1 MSEPKFYTVFEADS
15 AYLKA
20 LGDTNTYF
28 SEFEVRL
35 KTLEALGG
43 KIDNS
48 ITSLLEVEKKILETV
63 GGIATTT
70 NDIFEL
76 RKEIAKA
83 QGLDVSEDF
92 NIWDVAQQEPPVGP
106 RIFTIRFLNW
116 DGTVLETVEVEE
128 GQTPVYGG
136 TEPTK
141 ESDETYNYTFNGWL
155 PEISPANGNVD
166 YVAQFTAV
174 EIPTITDD
182 ITLPYVTF
190 VAEEAGSTLGLNKI
204 GTTQTLAYSTNKS
217 TWNTLDTSSTI
228 TLANVGDEVYVRG
241 VQQDKNSVSNYI
253 QFKMTG
259 KIAAYGNINAL
270 WDYEDLNAPLK
281 NYCGYNMFAACS
293 SLTKAPELPATTLA
307 RSCYNSMFKDCTS
320 LTQAPELPATTLAT
334 YCYTSMF
341 QGCTSLTQAPELP
354 VTKLF
359 ESCYNAMFMGCTSL
373 TQAPEL
379 PATTLASYCY
389 NSMFNGCTSLTKAP
403 ELPATTLAS
412 SCYNQMFYDCTSLTQ
427 APELPATTLA
437 QECYNYMFRGCTSLT
452 KAPELPAATLAKYCY
467 SYMFYGC
474 TALTEAPELPATT
487 ATRHCYAFMFKD
499 CTSLTQAPELPA
511 TTLDAMCYQGMFYG
525 CTSLTKAP
533 ELPATTVTAMECYQY
548 MFYGCTSLQE
558 ITCLA
563 TNITSDSLNVWV
575 SNVSSTGT
583 FYKDPS
589 MTSWPYGSS
598 GIPKGWTVVDYAG

>member
-43 KIDNS
+43 KIDDS

-83 QGLDVSEDF
+83 QGLDVDEDF

-106 RIFTIRFLNW
+106 KIFTIRFLNW

-141 ESDETYNYTFNGWL
+141 ESDETYDYTFNGWL

-166 YVAQFTAV
+166 YVAQFTAT
-174 EIPTITDD
+174 EIPQEDPADD

-190 VAEEAGSTLGLNKI
+190 RAEEAGSTLGLNKM
-204 GTTQTLAYSTNKS
+204 GTTQTLAYSTDKS
-217 TWNTLDTSSTI
+217 TWNTFDTSTNV
-228 TLANVGDEVYVRG
+228 TLTNAGDEVYVRG
-241 VQQDKNSVSNYI
+241 TQPDSNSGSNYI

-259 KIAAYGNINAL
+259 KIAAYGNCNAIFN
-270 WDYEDLNAPLK
+270 YQKLNNTTADK
-281 NYCGYNMFAACS
+281 YCGYSMFENCTALTKAPKLPATTLSYHCYQNMFKNCTSLLKAPELPANGYAPENCYFHMFYGCTSLVEAPEILPATTDGMGRLIKNCYNGMFQNCS
-293 SLTKAPELPATTLA
+293 SLTKAPILPAKYL
-307 RSCYNSMFKDCTS
+307 
-320 LTQAPELPATTLAT
+320 E
-334 YCYTSMF
+334 
-341 QGCTSLTQAPELP
+341 
-354 VTKLF
+354 
-359 ESCYNAMFMGCTSL
+359 
-373 TQAPEL
+373 
-379 PATTLASYCY
+379 
-389 NSMFNGCTSLTKAP
+389 
-403 ELPATTLAS
+403 
-412 SCYNQMFYDCTSLTQ
+412 
-427 APELPATTLA
+427 
-437 QECYNYMFRGCTSLT
+437 QECYANMFAGCS
-452 KAPELPAATLAKYCY
+452 
-467 SYMFYGC
+467 
-474 TALTEAPELPATT
+474 ALTEAPELPATT
-487 ATRHCYAFMFKD
+487 LAPYCYAN
-499 CTSLTQAPELPA
+499 
-511 TTLDAMCYQGMFYG
+511 MFYG
-525 CTSLTKAP
+525 CTSLK
-533 ELPATTVTAMECYQY
+533 
-548 MFYGCTSLQE
+548 E

-563 TNITSDSLNVWV
+563 TSITANYCLSLWVRNVP
-575 SNVSSTGT
+575 SGGT

-589 MTSWPYGSS
+589 MTSWPTGPN
-598 GIPKGWTVVDYAG
+598 GIPSGWTVVDYAG

>member
-83 QGLDVSEDF
+83 QGLDVTEDF

-106 RIFTIRFLNW
+106 KIFTIRFLNW

-166 YVAQFTAV
+166 YVAQFTAT
-174 EIPTITDD
+174 EIPTEPEEDPADD

-190 VAEEAGSTLGLNKI
+190 RAEQAGSTLGLTRKSSI
-204 GTTQTLAYSTNKS
+204 QTLEYSKNKS
-217 TWNTLDTSSTI
+217 TWSTLDTSSTV
-228 TLANVGDEVYVRG
+228 TLDNVDDEVYVRG
-241 VQQDKNSVSNYI
+241 KLSGIMSWTNYTR
-253 QFKMTG
+253 FKMTG
-259 KIAAYGNINAL
+259 KIAAYGNIKAL

-281 NYCGYNMFAACS
+281 EMCGLSLFNDCVSLTKAPKLPDTTLAKSCYEQLFKNCTSLTKAPVLPATTLASVCYQNMFASCTSLIQAPELPATTLATGCYKSMFYGCKLLVKAPELPATTLATECYTSMFYYCS
-293 SLTKAPELPATTLA
+293 ALTKAPELPATTLA
-307 RSCYNSMFKDCTS
+307 EQCYSNMFSYCTN
-320 LTQAPELPATTLAT
+320 LTTAPELPATTLAND
-334 YCYTSMF
+334 CYYGMF
-341 QGCTSLTQAPELP
+341 SSCTSLTE
-354 VTKLF
+354 
-359 ESCYNAMFMGCTSL
+359 
-373 TQAPEL
+373 APEL
-379 PATTLASYCY
+379 PATKLVYRCY
-389 NSMFNGCTSLTKAP
+389 NQMFYNCTSLTKAP
-403 ELPATTLAS
+403 ELPATTLAEK
-412 SCYNQMFYDCTSLTQ
+412 CY
-427 APELPATTLA
+427 A
-437 QECYNYMFRGCTSLT
+437 YMFQGCTSL
-452 KAPELPAATLAKYCY
+452 K
-467 SYMFYGC
+467 
-474 TALTEAPELPATT
+474 
-487 ATRHCYAFMFKD
+487 
-499 CTSLTQAPELPA
+499 
-511 TTLDAMCYQGMFYG
+511 
-525 CTSLTKAP
+525 
-533 ELPATTVTAMECYQY
+533 
-548 MFYGCTSLQE
+548 E

-563 TNITSDSLNVWV
+563 KNISATECIYDWV
-575 SNVSSTGT
+575 RKVPSGGT
-583 FYKDPS
+583 FYKAPS
-589 MTSWPYGSS
+589 MTSWKTGTS
-598 GIPKGWTVVDYAG
+598 GIPSGWTVVDYAG

>member
-43 KIDNS
+43 KIDDS

-76 RKEIAKA
+76 RKEIARA

-106 RIFTIRFLNW
+106 KIFTIRFLNW

-141 ESDETYNYTFNGWL
+141 ESDETYDYTFNGWL

-166 YVAQFTAV
+166 YVAQFTAE
-174 EIPTITDD
+174 EIPSGPVDD

-190 VAEEAGSTLGLNKI
+190 RAEEAGSTIGLNKNFDV
-204 GTTQTLAYSTNKS
+204 GSASYSTDKTNWQGLFKS
-217 TWNTLDTSSTI
+217 TII
-228 TLANVGDEVYVRG
+228 TLANVGDEVYIRG
-241 VQQDKNSVSNYI
+241 RVTSAPGSYANGL

-259 KIAAYGNINAL
+259 KIAAYGSVNAL
-270 WDYEDLNAPLK
+270 VNYTDVSALPNYRYCCNSLFSGCTSLTKAPELPATTLVQD
-281 NYCGYNMFAACS
+281 CYNGLFSGCT

-307 RSCYNSMFKDCTS
+307 NNCYQNMFNGCSS
-320 LTQAPELPATTLAT
+320 LTQAPKLPATTLAD
-334 YCYTSMF
+334 YCYQSMF
-341 QGCTSLTQAPELP
+341 Q
-354 VTKLF
+354 
-359 ESCYNAMFMGCTSL
+359 NCTSL

-379 PATTLASYCY
+379 PATTLASSCY
-389 NSMFNGCTSLTKAP
+389 GNMFSNCKSLTKAP
-403 ELPATTLAS
+403 ELPATTMTTF
-412 SCYNQMFYDCTSLTQ
+412 CYQS
-427 APELPATTLA
+427 
-437 QECYNYMFRGCTSLT
+437 
-452 KAPELPAATLAKYCY
+452 
-467 SYMFYGC
+467 MFYGC
-474 TALTEAPELPATT
+474 TSLTEAPELPATT
-487 ATRHCYAFMFKD
+487 LIQDCYSYMFSG
-499 CTSLTQAPELPA
+499 CTSLTEAPELHA
-511 TTLDAMCYQGMFYG
+511 TNLAQNCYGSMFQN

-533 ELPATTVTAMECYQY
+533 KLPATTLANYCYSV
-548 MFYGCTSLQE
+548 MFSGCTALQE

-563 TNITSDSLNVWV
+563 TNISATGCVNSWVTNVP
-575 SNVSSTGT
+575 SGGT

-589 MTSWPYGSS
+589 MTSWPTGNK
-598 GIPKGWTVVDYAG
+598 GIPEGWTVVDYAG

>member
-106 RIFTIRFLNW
+106 KIFTIRFLNW

-166 YVAQFTAV
+166 YVAQFTAE
-174 EIPTITDD
+174 EIPVGPPEDPADD
-182 ITLPYVTF
+182 LTLPYVTF
-190 VAEEAGSTLGLNKI
+190 KAEEAGSTLGLANKNSSY
-204 GTTQTLAYSTNKS
+204 QTLEYSTDKS
-217 TWNTLDTSSTI
+217 TWNTLDTSSTV
-228 TLANVGDEVYVRG
+228 TLANVDDEVYVRG
-241 VQQDKNSVSNYI
+241 KLTKNLWYAGYTK
-253 QFKMTG
+253 FKMTG
-259 KIAAYGNINAL
+259 KIAAYGNCNAI
-270 WDYEDLNAPLK
+270 WDYENLNASLK
-281 NYCGYNMFAACS
+281 QYCGCKMFEGCTA
-293 SLTKAPELPATTLA
+293 LTKAPELPATTLTND
-307 RSCYNSMFKDCTS
+307 CYREMFQNCTA
-320 LTQAPELPATTLAT
+320 LTKTPELHATTLT
-334 YCYTSMF
+334 TECYYQMF
-341 QGCTSLTQAPELP
+341 LGCTSLKEIIYLGPKIN
-354 VTKLF
+354 V
-359 ESCYNAMFMGCTSL
+359 
-373 TQAPEL
+373 
-379 PATTLASYCY
+379 
-389 NSMFNGCTSLTKAP
+389 NSG
-403 ELPATTLAS
+403 
-412 SCYNQMFYDCTSLTQ
+412 
-427 APELPATTLA
+427 
-437 QECYNYMFRGCTSLT
+437 
-452 KAPELPAATLAKYCY
+452 KYETY
-467 SYMFYGC
+467 
-474 TALTEAPELPATT
+474 
-487 ATRHCYAFMFKD
+487 H
-499 CTSLTQAPELPA
+499 
-511 TTLDAMCYQGMFYG
+511 
-525 CTSLTKAP
+525 
-533 ELPATTVTAMECYQY
+533 
-548 MFYGCTSLQE
+548 
-558 ITCLA
+558 
-563 TNITSDSLNVWV
+563 WV
-575 SNVSSTGT
+575 FLIPSGGT

-589 MTSWPYGSS
+589 ITSLPTSDNAVPS
-598 GIPKGWTVVDYAG
+598 GWTQVDYAG

>member
-43 KIDNS
+43 KIDDS

-106 RIFTIRFLNW
+106 KIFIIRFLNW

-174 EIPTITDD
+174 EIPQEDPADD
-182 ITLPYVTF
+182 LTLPYVTF
-190 VAEEAGSTLGLNKI
+190 RAEEAGSTLGLAKVCSA
-204 GTTQTLAYSTNKS
+204 QTIQYSTDKL
-217 TWNTLDTSSTI
+217 TWNTLNTYSNI
-228 TLANVGDEVYVRG
+228 TLSNIGDEVYVRG
-241 VQQDKNSVSNYI
+241 KLTMNADGNYYT

-270 WDYEDLNAPLK
+270 WNYEDLNATLR
-281 NYCGYNMFAACS
+281 NYCGYNMFA
-293 SLTKAPELPATTLA
+293 
-307 RSCYNSMFKDCTS
+307 Y
-320 LTQAPELPATTLAT
+320 
-334 YCYTSMF
+334 
-341 QGCTSLTQAPELP
+341 
-354 VTKLF
+354 
-359 ESCYNAMFMGCTSL
+359 
-373 TQAPEL
+373 
-379 PATTLASYCY
+379 
-389 NSMFNGCTSLTKAP
+389 CTSLTKAP
-403 ELPATTLAS
+403 KLPATTLSQNCYYSMFYGCTSLTEAPVLPATTLADY
-412 SCYNQMFYDCTSLTQ
+412 CYSN
-427 APELPATTLA
+427 
-437 QECYNYMFRGCTSLT
+437 MFRGCTSLT
-452 KAPELPAATLAKYCY
+452 KAT
-467 SYMFYGC
+467 
-474 TALTEAPELPATT
+474 
-487 ATRHCYAFMFKD
+487 
-499 CTSLTQAPELPA
+499 ELPA
-511 TTLDAMCYQGMFYG
+511 TTLTNRCYYSMFYGCTSLIEAPSIIPAASIPNFCLTSMFYG

-533 ELPATTVTAMECYQY
+533 KLPATTLGAECYKF
-548 MFYGCTSLQE
+548 MFYNCTSLQE

-563 TNITSDSLNVWV
+563 TNIGSGAVDSWVGNVP
-575 SNVSSTGT
+575 SGGT
-583 FYKDPS
+583 FYKAPS
-589 MTSWPYGSS
+589 MTSWPTGTS
-598 GIPKGWTVVDYAG
+598 GIPSGWTVLDYAG

>member
-83 QGLDVSEDF
+83 QGLDVNEDF

-106 RIFTIRFLNW
+106 KIFTIRFLNW

-141 ESDETYNYTFNGWL
+141 ESDETYDYTFNGWL

-174 EIPTITDD
+174 EIPQEDPADD

-190 VAEEAGSTLGLNKI
+190 RAEEAGSTLGLAALSSY
-204 GTTQTLAYSTNKS
+204 QTLQYSTDKS
-217 TWNTLDTSSTI
+217 TWNILDTSSNI
-228 TLANVGDEVYVRG
+228 ALSNVGDEVYVRG
-241 VQQDKNSVSNYI
+241 KLTREQSYPKFT
-253 QFKMTG
+253 QFKMSG
-259 KIAAYGNINAL
+259 KIAAYGNCNAL
-270 WDYEDLNAPLK
+270 WDYENLEATMIKRCGQQLFKDCTSLVKAPKLPGTTLSF
-281 NYCGYNMFAACS
+281 YCYGGMFSGCT
-293 SLTKAPELPATTLA
+293 SLTKAPKLPATTLA
-307 RSCYNSMFKDCTS
+307 NYCYSSMFQNCTALTEAPVLPATTLAESCYNIMFQGCTS
-320 LTQAPELPATTLAT
+320 LTETPKLPATTLTSSCYKGMFQNCTALTQAPELPATTLANS
-334 YCYTSMF
+334 CYQSMF
-341 QGCTSLTQAPELP
+341 YGCSSLVNAPELP
-354 VTKLF
+354 ATTLA
-359 ESCYNAMFMGCTSL
+359 ESCYKEMFYNCSKL

-379 PATTLASYCY
+379 PATTLAKSCY
-389 NSMFNGCTSLTKAP
+389 DSMFYGCSSLVNAP
-403 ELPATTLAS
+403 ELPATTLTDF
-412 SCYNQMFYDCTSLTQ
+412 CYNKMFYNCSKLTQ

-437 QECYNYMFRGCTSLT
+437 NS
-452 KAPELPAATLAKYCY
+452 
-467 SYMFYGC
+467 
-474 TALTEAPELPATT
+474 
-487 ATRHCYAFMFKD
+487 
-499 CTSLTQAPELPA
+499 
-511 TTLDAMCYQGMFYG
+511 CYQLMFYG
-525 CTSLTKAP
+525 CTSLK
-533 ELPATTVTAMECYQY
+533 
-548 MFYGCTSLQE
+548 E

-563 TNITSDSLNVWV
+563 TNIDSGNVNRWV
-575 SNVSSTGT
+575 TNVPSGGT
-583 FYKDPS
+583 FYKAPS
-589 MTSWPYGSS
+589 MTSWPTGDS
-598 GIPKGWTVVDYAG
+598 GIPSGWTVVDYAG

>member
-43 KIDNS
+43 KIDDS

-106 RIFTIRFLNW
+106 KIFIIRFLNW

-141 ESDETYNYTFNGWL
+141 ESDETYDYTFNGWL

-174 EIPTITDD
+174 EIPQEDPADD

-190 VAEEAGSTLGLNKI
+190 RAEEAGSTIEAVTGRVFE
-204 GTTQTLAYSTNKS
+204 YSKDKTNWS
-217 TWNTLDTSSTI
+217 WLVYAPTI
-228 TLANVGDEVYVRG
+228 TLENIGDEVYIRG
-241 VQQDKNSVSNYI
+241 QRSQNQEKI
-253 QFKMTG
+253 GQFKMTG
-259 KIAAYGNINAL
+259 KIAAYGNGIML
-270 WDYEDLNAPLK
+270 WNYKGTVNDYRYA
-281 NYCGYNMFAACS
+281 GYQ
-293 SLTKAPELPATTLA
+293 L
-307 RSCYNSMFKDCTS
+307 FKDCTA
-320 LTQAPELPATTLAT
+320 LTRAPRLPLSTV
-334 YCYTSMF
+334 
-341 QGCTSLTQAPELP
+341 P
-354 VTKLF
+354 
-359 ESCYNAMFMGCTSL
+359 MGC
-373 TQAPEL
+373 
-379 PATTLASYCY
+379 CY
-389 NSMFNGCTSLTKAP
+389 
-403 ELPATTLAS
+403 E
-412 SCYNQMFYDCTSLTQ
+412 
-427 APELPATTLA
+427 
-437 QECYNYMFRGCTSLT
+437 MFRGCTSLVEPPRDFEPT
-452 KAPELPAATLAKYCY
+452 SIEYNS
-467 SYMFYGC
+467 SYRNEGGC
-474 TALTEAPELPATT
+474 
-487 ATRHCYAFMFKD
+487 R
-499 CTSLTQAPELPA
+499 
-511 TTLDAMCYQGMFYG
+511 GMFNS
-525 CTSLTKAP
+525 CTSLTKSP
-533 ELPATTVTAMECYQY
+533 IIRDTNLKGGSGDGLSYCDY
-548 MFYGCTSLQE
+548 MFYNCTSLKE

-563 TNITSDSLNVWV
+563 TTITGGSNNYGCLWWV
-575 SNVSSTGT
+575 SGVPSGGT
-583 FYKDPS
+583 FYKAPS
-589 MTSWPYGSS
+589 MTSWPTGGS
-598 GIPKGWTVVDYAG
+598 GIPSGWTVVDYAG